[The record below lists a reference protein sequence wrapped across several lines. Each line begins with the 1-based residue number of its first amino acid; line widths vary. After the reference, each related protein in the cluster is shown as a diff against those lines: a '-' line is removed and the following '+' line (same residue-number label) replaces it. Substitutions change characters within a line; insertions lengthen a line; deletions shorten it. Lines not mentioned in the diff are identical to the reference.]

1 MAQEQMHDGWI
12 VRQAGPSDADHAV
25 LLLPGALASA
35 AFYDDLLAEPT
46 LTSASVRFVVTTLP
60 GYAGTPALADSSM
73 EGLAASA
80 RKVAVDLGCD
90 AIVGHSLGANV
101 ALEVAGSQT
110 FSGPV
115 VLLSPSFS
123 RKDESRFP
131 RTLDRLSRLLGT
143 LPYTLMLK
151 MIGPAMKSSLPPAR
165 RDALIVELE
174 KNDPRD
180 VRTGTRLYLEYL
192 DRHGSL
198 VARLC
203 DSGTRSWVVFGEHDD
218 IGLGD
223 DERRSLEAC
232 GDVTLVTIPDTGHFA
247 LNDKPAVVAGIVL
260 EAVSSIT
267 SD

>member
-1 MAQEQMHDGWI
+1 M
-12 VRQAGPSDADHAV
+12 
-25 LLLPGALASA
+25 
-35 AFYDDLLAEPT
+35 
-46 LTSASVRFVVTTLP
+46 
-60 GYAGTPALADSSM
+60 
-73 EGLAASA
+73 
-80 RKVAVDLGCD
+80 
-90 AIVGHSLGANV
+90 
-101 ALEVAGSQT
+101 AGSQA

-123 RKDESRFP
+123 RRDESKFP
-131 RTLDRLSRLLGT
+131 RTLDRLSRVLGS
-143 LPYTLMLK
+143 LPYSLMFR

-165 RDALIVELE
+165 REALIAELK

-203 DSGTRSWVVFGEHDD
+203 DSGVRSWVVFGERDD
-218 IGLGD
+218 IGLLD

-247 LNDKPAVVAGIVL
+247 LNDKPTRVAEIVL

-267 SD
+267 S